1 MLEDDE
7 LVALRDLAAKAKPGD
22 PMDRDLT
29 TGDWEPWFN
38 THGDPYVVEKDR
50 GQWAT
55 VATVATCPEDY
66 GRARA
71 QFIGTM
77 SPNVVIEMIDEL
89 LDRRREHDDGFGA

>member
-1 MLEDDE
+1 MMLEDRE
-7 LVALRDLAAKAKPGD
+7 LIALRELAETAKPGD
-22 PMDRDLT
+22 PMDRDRT

-38 THGDPYVVEKDR
+38 IHGDPYVVEKDR

-55 VATVATCPEDY
+55 VATVSTCPEDY

-77 SPNVVIEMIDEL
+77 SPNVVIDMIDEL
-89 LDRRREHDDGFGA
+89 LRRRTDG